1 MLLGCPGHCG
11 KLLGVLVNVVLGEH
25 HKWVM
30 KVLPSRLCLGGHLA
44 TSGDIFGSHD
54 LGDVDGDWECC
65 LLLCMAPDDPTPEKE
80 PTPGTLLCTL

>member
-30 KVLPSRLCLGGHLA
+30 KVLPSRLLPWRAFSNIWGH
-44 TSGDIFGSHD
+44 F
-54 LGDVDGDWECC
+54 W
-65 LLLCMAPDDPTPEKE
+65 
-80 PTPGTLLCTL
+80 